1 MEIWNAYTADGHRTD
16 HTLTRGES
24 IPDGLYHLVVE
35 CIIRHQDA
43 STLFMKR
50 DSTKP
55 SYPDYYEATAG
66 GSALFGEIAEQAIL
80 REVRE
85 ETGIE

>member
-1 MEIWNAYTADGHRTD
+1 
-16 HTLTRGES
+16 
-24 IPDGLYHLVVE
+24 
-35 CIIRHQDA
+35 
-43 STLFMKR
+43 MKR
-50 DSTKP
+50 DSAKL

-85 ETGIE
+85 ETGIELTDS